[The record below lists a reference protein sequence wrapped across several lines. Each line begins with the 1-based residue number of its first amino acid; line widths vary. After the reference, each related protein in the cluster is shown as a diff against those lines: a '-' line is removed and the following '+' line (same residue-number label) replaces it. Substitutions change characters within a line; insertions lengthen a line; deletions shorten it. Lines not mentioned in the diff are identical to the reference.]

1 MSGQRRWFHGPLL
14 LVRTALGAAGMLRHQ
29 RLSFLIPAL
38 GLLLALAVVIWAV
51 NAVAPLAPF
60 VYSLF

>member
-1 MSGQRRWFHGPLL
+1 MSAQRRWFHGPLI
-14 LVRTALGAAGMLRHQ
+14 LVRTALGAAGMLRRQ
-29 RLSFLIPAL
+29 RLGFLIPAL
-38 GLLLALAVVIWAV
+38 ALLLAFAVVMWAV